1 MINLFRTSE
10 KMKYI
15 FANLY
20 YLQNKAYFAVEK
32 ENKFFFCQQNGKVLE
47 EIAVFQWIP
56 ILFAMLY
63 IQIYMR

>member
-32 ENKFFFCQQNGKVLE
+32 ENKFFFCQQNGKL
-47 EIAVFQWIP
+47 
-56 ILFAMLY
+56 
-63 IQIYMR
+63 